1 MRNISIVKKKFFDY
15 LDHIIENNKIS
26 HAYIIEIDKISHAY
40 IIEIDNYDQD
50 MVDIYDFVKMILFNK
65 KHNELEQVNEGIIQ
79 FIDNN
84 MYPDIKLIEP
94 DGNNIRKRQLVE
106 LQKEYSNTSLLN
118 NKRIYIIKNA
128 EKMNQASGNT
138 ILKFLEEPEDN
149 IIALLLTDNRYSVLE
164 TILSRCQILSLK
176 ETNLLDEEEEQF
188 LEFLKFVVN
197 PTDFFK
203 KYNYF
208 INNYITDK
216 NIAKEKLL
224 QVESTVIQ
232 YLNNQYFGETFS
244 EKISEI
250 LNNKEEKDLLTYLSI
265 IEEEIPK
272 LEYNINYKM
281 WIDSL
286 FSKLILGG

>member
-1 MRNISIVKKKFFDY
+1 MRNLSIVKKKFFDY
-15 LDHIIENNKIS
+15 VDHIIENNKV
-26 HAYIIEIDKISHAY
+26 SHAY

-50 MVDIYDFVKMILFNK
+50 MIDIYDFVKMILFNK
-65 KHNELEQVNEGIIQ
+65 KHDELEQVNEGIIQ

-94 DGNNIRKRQLVE
+94 DGNNIRKRQLIE

-149 IIALLLTDNRYSVLE
+149 IVALLLTDNRYSILE

-176 ETNLLDEEEEQF
+176 ETNLLDEEEDQF

-197 PTDFFK
+197 PIDFFK
-203 KYNYF
+203 RYNYF

-216 NIAKEKLL
+216 TIAKEKLL
-224 QVESTVIQ
+224 QVESTIVQ
-232 YLNNQYFGETFS
+232 YLNNQYFGAGYN
-244 EKISEI
+244 EKVSEI
-250 LNNKEEKDLLTYLSI
+250 LANKEERQLLTYISI
-265 IEEEIPK
+265 IEGELPK
-272 LEYNINYKM
+272 LEYNINYKL

-286 FSKLILGG
+286 FSKLIIGG

>member
-1 MRNISIVKKKFFDY
+1 MRNLSIVKKKFFDY
-15 LDHIIENNKIS
+15 VDHIIDNNKIS
-26 HAYIIEIDKISHAY
+26 HAYIIEID
-40 IIEIDNYDQD
+40 NYEDD

-65 KHNELEQVNEGIIQ
+65 KHDELEQINEGIIK

-94 DGNNIRKRQLVE
+94 DGNNIRKKQLIE

-118 NKRIYIIKNA
+118 NKRIYIIKNS
-128 EKMNQASGNT
+128 ERMNQASGNT

-149 IIALLLTDNRYSVLE
+149 IVALLLTDNRYSVLE
-164 TILSRCQILSLK
+164 TILSRCQVLSLK
-176 ETNLLDEEEEQF
+176 ETDLMDDEEEQF
-188 LEFLKFVVN
+188 IEFLRFVVN
-197 PTDFFK
+197 PKDFFK

-216 NIAKEKLL
+216 SVAKEKLG
-224 QVESTVIQ
+224 QVESTIIQ
-232 YLNNQYFGETFS
+232 YLNNQYFGESFN
-244 EKISEI
+244 EKIGDI
-250 LNNKEEKDLLTYLSI
+250 LSKIEENKLLTYLSI
-265 IEEEIPK
+265 IESELPK

-286 FSKLILGG
+286 FSKLIIGG

>member
-1 MRNISIVKKKFFDY
+1 MRNLSIVKKKFFDY
-15 LDHIIENNKIS
+15 LDHIIENN
-26 HAYIIEIDKISHAY
+26 KISHAY

-232 YLNNQYFGETFS
+232 YLNNQYFGENFS

-265 IEEEIPK
+265 IEEELPK

>member
-1 MRNISIVKKKFFDY
+1 MRNLSIVKKKFFDY
-15 LDHIIENNKIS
+15 LDHIIENN
-26 HAYIIEIDKISHAY
+26 KISHAY

-84 MYPDIKLIEP
+84 MYPDIKLIKP

-232 YLNNQYFGETFS
+232 YLNNQYFGENFS

-265 IEEEIPK
+265 IEEELPK

>member
-1 MRNISIVKKKFFDY
+1 MRNLSIVKKKFFDY

-26 HAYIIEIDKISHAY
+26 HAYIIEID
-40 IIEIDNYDQD
+40 NYNQD

-149 IIALLLTDNRYSVLE
+149 IIALLLPDNRYSVFE
-164 TILSRCQILSLK
+164 TMLSRCQILSLK

>member
-1 MRNISIVKKKFFDY
+1 MRNLSIVKKKFFDY
-15 LDHIIENNKIS
+15 LDHIIENN
-26 HAYIIEIDKISHAY
+26 KISHAY

-188 LEFLKFVVN
+188 LEFLKYVVN

-232 YLNNQYFGETFS
+232 YLNNQYFGEIFS

-265 IEEEIPK
+265 IEEELPK

>member
-1 MRNISIVKKKFFDY
+1 MRNLSIVKKKFFDY
-15 LDHIIENNKIS
+15 LDHIIENN
-26 HAYIIEIDKISHAY
+26 KISHAY

-65 KHNELEQVNEGIIQ
+65 KHNELEQVNDGIIQ

-94 DGNNIRKRQLVE
+94 DGINIRKRQLVE

-176 ETNLLDEEEEQF
+176 ETNLLDEEEDQF

-197 PTDFFK
+197 PIDFFK
-203 KYNYF
+203 RYNYF

-216 NIAKEKLL
+216 TIAKEKLL
-224 QVESTVIQ
+224 QVESTIVQ
-232 YLNNQYFGETFS
+232 YLNNQYFGAGYN
-244 EKISEI
+244 EKVSEI
-250 LNNKEEKDLLTYLSI
+250 LTNKEEKQLLTYISI
-265 IEEEIPK
+265 IEGELPK
-272 LEYNINYKM
+272 LEYNINYKL

-286 FSKLILGG
+286 FSKLIIGG

>member
-1 MRNISIVKKKFFDY
+1 MRNLSIVKKKFFDY
-15 LDHIIENNKIS
+15 LDHIIENN
-26 HAYIIEIDKISHAY
+26 KISHAY

>member
-1 MRNISIVKKKFFDY
+1 MRNLSIVKKKFFDY
-15 LDHIIENNKIS
+15 LYHIIENN
-26 HAYIIEIDKISHAY
+26 KISHAY

-232 YLNNQYFGETFS
+232 YLNNQYFGENFS

-265 IEEEIPK
+265 IEEELPK

>member
-1 MRNISIVKKKFFDY
+1 MRNLSIVKKKFFDY
-15 LDHIIENNKIS
+15 LDHIIENN
-26 HAYIIEIDKISHAY
+26 KISHAY

-188 LEFLKFVVN
+188 SEFLKFVVN

-232 YLNNQYFGETFS
+232 YLNNQYFGENFS

-265 IEEEIPK
+265 IEEELPK

>member
-1 MRNISIVKKKFFDY
+1 MRNLSIVKKKFFDY

-26 HAYIIEIDKISHAY
+26 HAYIIEID
-40 IIEIDNYDQD
+40 NYNQD

-65 KHNELEQVNEGIIQ
+65 KHNELEQVNDGIIQ

>member
-1 MRNISIVKKKFFDY
+1 MRNLSIVKKKFFDY
-15 LDHIIENNKIS
+15 TDHIIENNKV
-26 HAYIIEIDKISHAY
+26 SHAY
-40 IIEIDNYDQD
+40 IIEIDNYEQD

-65 KHNELEQVNEGIIQ
+65 KHDDLEQVNEGIIK

-94 DGNNIRKRQLVE
+94 DGNNIRKRQLIE

-118 NKRIYIIKNA
+118 NKRIYIIKNS

-138 ILKFLEEPEDN
+138 ILKFLEEPEEN
-149 IIALLLTDNRYSVLE
+149 IIALLLTDNRYNVLE
-164 TILSRCQILSLK
+164 TILSRCQVLSLK
-176 ETNLLDEEEEQF
+176 ETNLLDDEEEKF

-197 PTDFFK
+197 PTEFFK

-208 INNYITDK
+208 VNNYITDK
-216 NIAKEKLL
+216 AIAKEKLV
-224 QVESTVIQ
+224 QVENTIIQ
-232 YLNNQYFGETFS
+232 YLNNQYFGAFFN
-244 EKISEI
+244 EKVTEI
-250 LNNKEEKDLLTYLSI
+250 LTKKEEKILLTYLSI
-265 IEEEIPK
+265 IEEELPK

-286 FSKLILGG
+286 FSKLIMGG

>member
-1 MRNISIVKKKFFDY
+1 MYRIYDNLGDPFDY
-15 LDHIIENNKIS
+15 LDHIIENN
-26 HAYIIEIDKISHAY
+26 KISHAY

-265 IEEEIPK
+265 IEEELPK

>member
-1 MRNISIVKKKFFDY
+1 MRNLSIVKKKFFDY
-15 LDHIIENNKIS
+15 LDHIIENN
-26 HAYIIEIDKISHAY
+26 KISHAY

-188 LEFLKFVVN
+188 SEFLKFVVN

-232 YLNNQYFGETFS
+232 YLNNQYFGENFG

-265 IEEEIPK
+265 IEEELPK

>member
-1 MRNISIVKKKFFDY
+1 MRNLSIVKKKFFDY
-15 LDHIIENNKIS
+15 VDHIIENNKV
-26 HAYIIEIDKISHAY
+26 SHAY

-50 MVDIYDFVKMILFNK
+50 MIEIYDFVKMILFNK
-65 KHNELEQVNEGIIQ
+65 KHDELEQVNEGIIQ

-94 DGNNIRKRQLVE
+94 DGNNIRKRQLIE

-149 IIALLLTDNRYSVLE
+149 IVALLLTDNRYSILE
-164 TILSRCQILSLK
+164 TILSRCQTLSLK
-176 ETNLLDEEEEQF
+176 ETNLLDEEEDQF

-197 PTDFFK
+197 PIDFFK
-203 KYNYF
+203 RYNYF

-216 NIAKEKLL
+216 TIAKEKLL
-224 QVESTVIQ
+224 QVESTIVQ
-232 YLNNQYFGETFS
+232 YLNNQYFGAGYN
-244 EKISEI
+244 EKVSEI
-250 LNNKEEKDLLTYLSI
+250 LTNKEEKQLLTYISI
-265 IEEEIPK
+265 IEGELPK
-272 LEYNINYKM
+272 LEYNINYKL

-286 FSKLILGG
+286 FSKLIIGG

>member
-1 MRNISIVKKKFFDY
+1 MRNLSIVKKKFFDY
-15 LDHIIENNKIS
+15 LDHIIENN
-26 HAYIIEIDKISHAY
+26 KISHAY

-164 TILSRCQILSLK
+164 TILSRCQILALK

>member
-1 MRNISIVKKKFFDY
+1 MRNLSIVKKKFFDY
-15 LDHIIENNKIS
+15 LDHIIENN
-26 HAYIIEIDKISHAY
+26 KISHAY

-84 MYPDIKLIEP
+84 MYPDIKLIKP

-197 PTDFFK
+197 PTDFF
-203 KYNYF
+203 
-208 INNYITDK
+208 
-216 NIAKEKLL
+216 
-224 QVESTVIQ
+224 
-232 YLNNQYFGETFS
+232 
-244 EKISEI
+244 
-250 LNNKEEKDLLTYLSI
+250 
-265 IEEEIPK
+265 
-272 LEYNINYKM
+272 
-281 WIDSL
+281 
-286 FSKLILGG
+286 

>member
-1 MRNISIVKKKFFDY
+1 MRNLSIVKKKFFDY
-15 LDHIIENNKIS
+15 VDHIIDNNKIS
-26 HAYIIEIDKISHAY
+26 HAYIIEID
-40 IIEIDNYDQD
+40 NYQD
-50 MVDIYDFVKMILFNK
+50 DMIDIYDFVKMILFNK
-65 KHNELEQVNEGIIQ
+65 KHDELEQINEGIIN

-94 DGNNIRKRQLVE
+94 DGNNIRKRQLIE

-118 NKRIYIIKNA
+118 NKRIYIIKNS

-149 IIALLLTDNRYSVLE
+149 IVALLLTDNRYSVLE
-164 TILSRCQILSLK
+164 TILSRCQVLSLK
-176 ETNLLDEEEEQF
+176 ETDLMDDEEEQF
-188 LEFLKFVVN
+188 IEFLRFVVN
-197 PTDFFK
+197 PKDFFK

-216 NIAKEKLL
+216 SIAKEKLG
-224 QVESTVIQ
+224 QVESTIIQ
-232 YLNNQYFGETFS
+232 YLNNQYFGESFN
-244 EKISEI
+244 EKIGDI
-250 LNNKEEKDLLTYLSI
+250 LSKIEENKLLTYLSI
-265 IEEEIPK
+265 IESELPK

-286 FSKLILGG
+286 FSKLIIGG

>member
-1 MRNISIVKKKFFDY
+1 MRNLSIVKKKFFDY
-15 LDHIIENNKIS
+15 VDHIIENNKV
-26 HAYIIEIDKISHAY
+26 SHAY

-50 MVDIYDFVKMILFNK
+50 MIDIYDFVKMILFNK
-65 KHNELEQVNEGIIQ
+65 KHDELEQVNEGIIQ

>member
-1 MRNISIVKKKFFDY
+1 MRNLSIVKKKFFDY

-26 HAYIIEIDKISHAY
+26 HAYIIEID
-40 IIEIDNYDQD
+40 NYNQD

>member
-1 MRNISIVKKKFFDY
+1 MRNLSIVKKKFFDY
-15 LDHIIENNKIS
+15 VDHIVENNKIS
-26 HAYIIEIDKISHAY
+26 HAYIIEID
-40 IIEIDNYDQD
+40 DYDSD
-50 MVDIYDFVKMILFNK
+50 MIDIYDFVKMIIFNK
-65 KHNELEQVNEGIIQ
+65 KHDNLDRINDGIIK

-94 DGNNIRKRQLVE
+94 DGNNIRKKQLLE

-149 IIALLLTDNRYSVLE
+149 IVALLLTDNRYNVLE
-164 TILSRCQILSLK
+164 TVLSRCQVLSLK
-176 ETNLLDEEEEQF
+176 EADLMDEEEEQF

-197 PTDFFK
+197 PKEFFK

-216 NIAKEKLL
+216 NIAKSKLT
-224 QVESTVIQ
+224 QVESTIIQ
-232 YLNNQYFGETFS
+232 YLNNQYFGEEFND
-244 EKISEI
+244 KISDI
-250 LNNKEEKDLLTYLSI
+250 LDQIEEKKLLDYLST
-265 IEEEIPK
+265 IEGELPK

-286 FSKLILGG
+286 FSKLIIGG

>member
-1 MRNISIVKKKFFDY
+1 MRNLSIVKKKFFDY

-26 HAYIIEIDKISHAY
+26 HAYIIEID
-40 IIEIDNYDQD
+40 NYNQD

-138 ILKFLEEPEDN
+138 ILKFLEEPEDY

>member
-1 MRNISIVKKKFFDY
+1 MRNLSIVKKKFFDY
-15 LDHIIENNKIS
+15 VDHIIENNKV
-26 HAYIIEIDKISHAY
+26 SHAY

-50 MVDIYDFVKMILFNK
+50 MIDIYDFVKMILFNK
-65 KHNELEQVNEGIIQ
+65 KHDELEQVNEGIIQ

-94 DGNNIRKRQLVE
+94 DGNNIRKRQLIE

-149 IIALLLTDNRYSVLE
+149 IVALLLTDNRYSILE

-176 ETNLLDEEEEQF
+176 ETNLLDEEEDQF

-197 PTDFFK
+197 PIDFFK
-203 KYNYF
+203 RYNYF

-216 NIAKEKLL
+216 TIAKEKLM
-224 QVESTVIQ
+224 QVESTIVQ
-232 YLNNQYFGETFS
+232 YLNNQYFGAGYN
-244 EKISEI
+244 EKVSEI
-250 LNNKEEKDLLTYLSI
+250 LTNKEEKQLLTYISI
-265 IEEEIPK
+265 IEGELPK
-272 LEYNINYKM
+272 LEYNINYKL

-286 FSKLILGG
+286 FSKLIIGG